1 MKIYH
6 VTQCK
11 GPHRLG
17 NNLWPIHRC
26 MKKNGASAGDQTPD
40 EGLGNTVL
48 PMSANSTKGG
58 SCH

>member
-1 MKIYH
+1 

-17 NNLWPIHRC
+17 NNLWPFHHC

-40 EGLGNTVL
+40 EALGNTVL